1 MSNSLETLS
10 IVEHQEEREHTD
22 EGNSMLRSFDLAISE
37 RRQENQS
44 TKHQKEPEPYITNN
58 QYEEPLEQRKT
69 GIVPGKRT
77 YSEAS
82 KFRKKICF
90 IGDSHVSR
98 IKRNIFQKLVNRGKT
113 YFDAFPGAASK

>member
-44 TKHQKEPEPYITNN
+44 TKHQKEPEAYITNN

-77 YSEAS
+77 YAEAS

-98 IKRNIFQKLVNRGKT
+98 IKRNIF
-113 YFDAFPGAASK
+113 